1 MLYCT
6 YADYQAAGGSIAEQ
20 PFTVL
25 CARASRLI
33 DGLTFGRAAPHA
45 EGCEGCRSALTDAC
59 VQIVELLAAQ
69 QAAGSVPGAVSVNN
83 DGYAVTFA
91 AGSCQTA
98 AVQAEAA
105 ALLQAALGA
114 DLHGLLYRG
123 CG

>member
-6 YADYQAAGGSIAEQ
+6 FEQYQAAGGTATETA
-20 PFTVL
+20 FGVL
-25 CARASRLI
+25 CPRASRLI
-33 DGLTFGRAAPHA
+33 DGATFGRAEPHA
-45 EGCEGCRSALTDAC
+45 EVCESCRSALTDAC

-69 QAAGSVPGAVSVNN
+69 QTTGSIPGAVSVNN

-123 CG
+123 CL

>member
-83 DGYAVTFA
+83 DGYS

-98 AVQAEAA
+98 VVQAEAA

>member
-6 YADYQAAGGSIAEQ
+6 YEQYQTAGGTLDKAA
-20 PFTVL
+20 FDTL

-33 DGLTFGRAAPHA
+33 DGLTFGRAEPHA
-45 EGCEGCRSALTDAC
+45 KACESCRSALTDAC

-69 QAAGSVPGAVSVNN
+69 QTTGSVPGAVSVNN

-91 AGSCQTA
+91 AGRSQTSA
-98 AVQAEAA
+98 AQAETA

-114 DLHGLLYRG
+114 DPHGLLYRG
-123 CG
+123 SI

>member
-6 YADYQAAGGSIAEQ
+6 YDQYAAAGGSIAEQ

-83 DGYAVTFA
+83 DGYSVTFA

-98 AVQAEAA
+98 VVQAEAA